1 MKRPANSSIHT
12 RGQLALC
19 WPTQLLV
26 KPHHSLTPQ
35 LRLTTLTVVEV
46 PRRREQPNFETSAGV
61 VHPLLT
67 SKNRSKKSS
76 NKNRG
81 QNHTKDKFRTVRALW
96 TSIRMLIRLKRDSIQ
111 RLSKKLLEC
120 LNHHLRILIKIHSL
134 ITSRFHVASVD
145 GKL

>member
-12 RGQLALC
+12 RGQLALY
-19 WPTQLLV
+19 WPILLFV
-26 KPHHSLTPQ
+26 KLHHSLTPQ
-35 LRLTTLTVVEV
+35 LRLTTPMVVEV
-46 PRRREQPNFETSAGV
+46 PKRREQQNYETSAGV

-81 QNHTKDKFRTVRALW
+81 QNLTKDKSRTGRALW
-96 TSIRMLIRLKRDSIQ
+96 TSIRMFIRLKRDSIQ

-134 ITSRFHVASVD
+134 ITSRFHVDSVD
-145 GKL
+145 GKS